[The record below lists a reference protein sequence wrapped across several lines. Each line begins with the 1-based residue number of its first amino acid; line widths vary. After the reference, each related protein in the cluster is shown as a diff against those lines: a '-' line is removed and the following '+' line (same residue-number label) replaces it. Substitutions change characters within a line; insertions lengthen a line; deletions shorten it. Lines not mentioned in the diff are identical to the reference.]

1 MGGKWLKDVR
11 FADDQAMVAS
21 TELGLQT
28 IMDGLVRVAK
38 QYDMKINVKKTKVM
52 RISKTGEGDVTLFVE
67 GQIVEQVAKFK
78 YLGSIIEAD
87 GRCEGEIKA
96 RIGMGKDAFG
106 KRKELLAR
114 KMSREV
120 KKKIIKTIVWSVTLY
135 GAETWTLRQEDRRR
149 LDAFEMW
156 LWRRMEKISW
166 TEKMTN
172 EAVLKIVGEKQRM
185 VEVIIQRKKNW
196 IGHVVRGDGL
206 LREVIEGKMDGKR
219 SRGRPRI
226 GMLDELKE
234 GSYQQMKR
242 RAGNLSGMEM
252 LCA

>member
-1 MGGKWLKDVR
+1 M
-11 FADDQAMVAS
+11 
-21 TELGLQT
+21 
-28 IMDGLVRVAK
+28 
-38 QYDMKINVKKTKVM
+38 
-52 RISKTGEGDVTLFVE
+52 
-67 GQIVEQVAKFK
+67 
-78 YLGSIIEAD
+78 
-87 GRCEGEIKA
+87 
-96 RIGMGKDAFG
+96 
-106 KRKELLAR
+106 
-114 KMSREV
+114 
-120 KKKIIKTIVWSVTLY
+120 Y

-242 RAGNLSGMEM
+242 RADNRSEWR
-252 LCA
+252 CYVHRTCR